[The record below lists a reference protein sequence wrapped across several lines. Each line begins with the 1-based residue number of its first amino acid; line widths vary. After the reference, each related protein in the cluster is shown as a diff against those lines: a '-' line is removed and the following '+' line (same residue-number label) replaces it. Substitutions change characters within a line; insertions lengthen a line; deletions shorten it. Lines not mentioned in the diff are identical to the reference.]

1 MIDGSGTI
9 NPAHLNTPGKEDLS
23 PASSPGASFLSRCT
37 LAGPGDSG
45 PKQLLYAQRLRT
57 CDRIFARDV
66 IGIVQL
72 KPC

>member
-9 NPAHLNTPGKEDLS
+9 NPAHLNTPGKEHL
-23 PASSPGASFLSRCT
+23 PLASSPGAPFLRAARWLVPVNSR
-37 LAGPGDSG
+37 

-57 CDRIFARDV
+57 CDRIFALDV